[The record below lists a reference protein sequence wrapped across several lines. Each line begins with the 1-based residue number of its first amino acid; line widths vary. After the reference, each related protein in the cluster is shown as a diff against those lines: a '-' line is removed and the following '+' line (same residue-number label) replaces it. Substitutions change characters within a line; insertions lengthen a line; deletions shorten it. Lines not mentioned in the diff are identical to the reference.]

1 VHGFLRVAAISPKV
15 WVEDIKKNS
24 QEIKTLIFEADKK
37 DVAIAV
43 FPELCLTS
51 YTAADL
57 FYQKISNDLVLK
69 NLKDILTSTKNLDIV
84 YILGAPFLFKNRLYN
99 CAFVCQK
106 GEILGIVPKSYLPTY
121 KEFYEKRWFVS
132 GKDIRD
138 KSVELFSKK
147 ISFGVDLLF
156 RHKELLFGIEICED
170 LWSVIP
176 PSFYQSIAGANM
188 IFNLSASNEYVG
200 KYEYRKELVK
210 TQSARCVAGYIYAS
224 SGVYESTTDLVYGGH
239 LIIAENGTILKENS
253 RFQRDSQII
262 TADIDIERL
271 IYTRINETSY
281 KDSEILDFKEIKIE
295 SLKSIKKLDRFI
307 DPYPFVPSDPQAK
320 NRRCEEIFNI
330 QSAGLAKRVEH
341 IGDPKLI
348 LGISGGLDST
358 LALLVC
364 IWTMDLL
371 KRDRKDIIAITMP
384 GFGTTSRTYENA
396 KNLCRL
402 LGVDFKEIDIKE
414 AVLEH
419 FKEIGHDPK
428 IHDITYE
435 NAQARERTQILM
447 DIANKEGGLVVGTAD
462 LSEIALGFSTYNA
475 DHMSMYNVNASVPK
489 TLVRYVIKWVASKM
503 EKEVSEILIDIANTP
518 VSPELLP
525 KRDEEIAQK
534 TEEIIGPYELHDFF
548 LYHMIKYGAK
558 PSKILFLAK
567 LAFKKSYDE
576 KTIKKWLK
584 VFIKRFFANQFKRS
598 CMPDGPK
605 VGTISLS
612 PRGDWRMP
620 SDACANEWLKDLK
633 E

>member
-1 VHGFLRVAAISPKV
+1 MHGFLRVAAISPKV

-447 DIANKEGGLVVGTAD
+447 DIANKEGGLVVGTGD